1 MKNENRAAF
10 GRAPE
15 PVDYAFDLPPDDDGN
30 TGTKPPSEGNPLTRL
45 ARRLLAWKRRLG
57 NAFKTK
63 RPFDKQLKDIGIS
76 RCQAWGGYSRYR
88 RSTAHDLERHGR

>member
-15 PVDYAFDLPPDDDGN
+15 PVDYAFALPPDDNGN
-30 TGTKPPSEGNPLTRL
+30 TGTTPSSEGNPVTRL
-45 ARRLLAWKRRLG
+45 ARRLLAWMRRRRTAL
-57 NAFKTK
+57 ALMELS
-63 RPFDKQLKDIGIS
+63 DKQLKDIGIS

>member
-15 PVDYAFDLPPDDDGN
+15 PVDYAFELPLDDDGD
-30 TGTKPPSEGNPLTRL
+30 TRITPPSGGNPLTRL
-45 ARRLLAWKRRLG
+45 ARRLLAGMRRRHRAL
-57 NAFKTK
+57 ALMELS
-63 RPFDKQLKDIGIS
+63 DEQLKDIGIS

-88 RSTAHDLERHGR
+88 RSTAHDLERRGR